1 MIIILFFYII
11 YLIYLTISSIFLL
24 FYFWSSIT
32 MFFYSIF
39 KNIFVY
45 LNTKFNFINV
55 KNVEIFNNKN
65 CDSTDNSTDNSTNSF
80 TDNSTNNST
89 INSTINSELNYDLN
103 YNSKSNK
110 NKLFHNTNYNTFE
123 EIEIHQLSIYSNDYK
138 EYTNYIYNN
147 SDEMSRSII
156 WNY

>member
-1 MIIILFFYII
+1 
-11 YLIYLTISSIFLL
+11 
-24 FYFWSSIT
+24 

-65 CDSTDNSTDNSTNSF
+65 CDSTDNSTNSF
-80 TDNSTNNST
+80 TDNST
-89 INSTINSELNYDLN
+89 INSTINSDLNYDLD

>member
-55 KNVEIFNNKN
+55 KNVEIFNNKI
-65 CDSTDNSTDNSTNSF
+65 CDSTDNSTNSF
-80 TDNSTNNST
+80 TDNST
-89 INSTINSELNYDLN
+89 INSTINSDLNYDLD

>member
-65 CDSTDNSTDNSTNSF
+65 CDSTENSTNSF
-80 TDNSTNNST
+80 TDNST
-89 INSTINSELNYDLN
+89 INSTINSDLNYDLD

-156 WNY
+156 WNC

>member
-1 MIIILFFYII
+1 MMIIILFFYII

-65 CDSTDNSTDNSTNSF
+65 CDSTENSTNSF
-80 TDNSTNNST
+80 TDNST
-89 INSTINSELNYDLN
+89 INSTINSDLNYDLD

-156 WNY
+156 WNC

>member
-24 FYFWSSIT
+24 FYFWSSIST
-32 MFFYSIF
+32 FFYNIF

-45 LNTKFNFINV
+45 LNTKFNFINI
-55 KNVEIFNNKN
+55 KNVEIIDNKIF
-65 CDSTDNSTDNSTNSF
+65 DSTNSF

-89 INSTINSELNYDLN
+89 NNSTDNSTINSDLNYDLN
-103 YNSKSNK
+103 YNSKSNN

-156 WNY
+156 WYY